1 MLHGDGTPLSFPKC
15 YHIPTGESMSRKK
28 FRTSHKIPENSK
40 NNWRIYGAVF
50 PARFQ
55 LAQRFCNILA
65 VKRRIWY
72 DFAIKKRHIEKENRR
87 AYPIAEEAV
96 ILKEPRL
103 HSGIPRHVL
112 ESFARCLLPDIRA
125 FYASEEGRREFA
137 EWKKKQQQEQ
147 QEQKENGPDEAR

>member
-1 MLHGDGTPLSFPKC
+1 M
-15 YHIPTGESMSRKK
+15 
-28 FRTSHKIPENSK
+28 
-40 NNWRIYGAVF
+40 
-50 PARFQ
+50 
-55 LAQRFCNILA
+55 
-65 VKRRIWY
+65 KRRIWY

-87 AYPIAEEAV
+87 AYSIAEEAV

-137 EWKKKQQQEQ
+137 EWKKKQQEQ
-147 QEQKENGPDEAR
+147 QEQKENGPVEAR